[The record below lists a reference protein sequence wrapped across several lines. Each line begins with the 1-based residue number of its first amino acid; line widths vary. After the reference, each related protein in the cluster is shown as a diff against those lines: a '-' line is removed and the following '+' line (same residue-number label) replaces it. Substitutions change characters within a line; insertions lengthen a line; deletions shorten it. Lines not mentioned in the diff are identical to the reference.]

1 MTKDTITGVSTIVVD
16 HGRNKQLF
24 YYGAF
29 NETRATQTMKTNHM
43 VELIDLTIDFIQLT
57 QCLKQNNVIYLQMHM
72 FLHISLKISSE
83 DHFFSYN

>member
-29 NETRATQTMKTNHM
+29 NETRATQTMKTYQI
-43 VELIDLTIDFIQLT
+43 VELIETIDFIQLI
-57 QCLKQNNVIYLQMHM
+57 QCLKQDNLIYLQMHM
-72 FLHISLKISSE
+72 FVHISLKIPSE

>member
-29 NETRATQTMKTNHM
+29 TETGATQTIKSNQM
-43 VELIDLTIDFIQLT
+43 VELIETIDYILLI
-57 QCLKQNNVIYLQMHM
+57 QCLKQNNVIYLQMHVCT
-72 FLHISLKISSE
+72 
-83 DHFFSYN
+83 HFFENSQ